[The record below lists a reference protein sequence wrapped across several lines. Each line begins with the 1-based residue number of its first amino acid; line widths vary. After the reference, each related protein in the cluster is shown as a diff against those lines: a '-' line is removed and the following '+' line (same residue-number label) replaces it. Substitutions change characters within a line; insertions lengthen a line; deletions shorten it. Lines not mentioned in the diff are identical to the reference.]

1 MNILVTGSKGMVGTA
16 LVRALLNVKEGKNV
30 TRPVIKVDDIYE
42 FDIGSSQEELDNYCT
57 KSDFVFHLAGVNR
70 PKPGEELMDGNL
82 GLTSKLLDT
91 LKKVKSKAVV
101 MLASSIQASLVGRFE
116 GSEYGKSKL
125 EGEKL
130 LFQYG
135 RETGRRVAVYRFPNL
150 MGHSRPNYNSAVS
163 TFCYSVA
170 NDLPFTVNNRST
182 DLELL
187 YIDDLIEGMFD
198 LLEGRELHCDYPAM
212 GEIVEGREY
221 DGMTPHETP
230 SGHYCFILPVYKV
243 SLGEIVDMLESF
255 KEQPRTLVM
264 PEIQNGS
271 FAKKLY
277 SLYLTYLPKNK
288 FAFDLTMNEDARG
301 SFTEILKTSSHG
313 QFSVNIS
320 KPGVTKG
327 EHWHNSKW
335 EFFVVVSGNGLIRE
349 RKIGTN
355 EIVEF
360 KVDGRKL
367 RMVHM
372 IPGWTHEIVNLSN
385 TEDLVTLMWAN
396 EVFDREYPD
405 TFHEDV

>member
-1 MNILVTGSKGMVGTA
+1 
-16 LVRALLNVKEGKNV
+16 
-30 TRPVIKVDDIYE
+30 
-42 FDIGSSQEELDNYCT
+42 
-57 KSDFVFHLAGVNR
+57 
-70 PKPGEELMDGNL
+70 
-82 GLTSKLLDT
+82 
-91 LKKVKSKAVV
+91 
-101 MLASSIQASLVGRFE
+101 
-116 GSEYGKSKL
+116 
-125 EGEKL
+125 
-130 LFQYG
+130 
-135 RETGRRVAVYRFPNL
+135 
-150 MGHSRPNYNSAVS
+150 
-163 TFCYSVA
+163 
-170 NDLPFTVNNRST
+170 
-182 DLELL
+182 
-187 YIDDLIEGMFD
+187 
-198 LLEGRELHCDYPAM
+198 
-212 GEIVEGREY
+212 
-221 DGMTPHETP
+221 MTPHETP

-349 RKIGTN
+349 RKIDTD

-372 IPGWTHEIVNLSN
+372 IPGWTHEIVNLSD